1 MSSAESVQINGERL
15 WASIQVLGQIGLGQ
29 DEGGGVTRLSLSKE
43 ELEARDFVKKL
54 MTEAGLQV
62 RQDEAGNLIGRLEGS
77 QYETGAIVTGS
88 HIDTVIQAG
97 IFDGALG
104 VLGGIEVLRT
114 IKEQNISHDRPLEV
128 VCFTDEEGVRFGA
141 GYFGSRAMSGGWDER
156 WLTMTDTTGTT
167 LKNAM
172 EQARLNPGSARLAAR
187 GREDIQ
193 AYVELHIEQGR
204 VLESLNLPVGIA
216 IAIYGHSWL
225 EVTVTG
231 RADHAGTT
239 PMKLRQ
245 DALTA
250 AAAQLLAIEEIAMT
264 HGGVATVG
272 TLRLAP
278 GAINVIP
285 GEVVYTVDLRHETAE
300 RLDAMELAVRKAIA
314 DIAAARDLSLSVRS
328 IDGAQPVLSAEDVQ
342 QAIASSCEKT
352 GLSPHYMVCG
362 AGHDA
367 VAMSELAEMG
377 LILVRSREGLSHHPL
392 EWSSPEDCQA
402 GANVLL
408 HTLIKLAN
416 VTNK

>member
-1 MSSAESVQINGERL
+1 MSSAESVQIHGERL
-15 WASIQVLGQIGLGQ
+15 WASLQALGGIGV
-29 DEGGGVTRLSLSKE
+29 DDRGGVTRLSLSKE
-43 ELEARDFVKKL
+43 ELAARDFVKEQ
-54 MTEAGLQV
+54 MTDAGLQV
-62 RQDEAGNLIGRLEGS
+62 RQDEAGNLIGRLEGAK
-77 QYETGAIVTGS
+77 YDAGAIVTGS

-114 IKEQNISHDRPLEV
+114 IQEQGIAHERPLEV
-128 VCFTDEEGVRFGA
+128 ICFTDEEGVRFGA

-156 WLTMTDTTGTT
+156 WLTLSDSTGTT

-172 EQARLNPGSARLAAR
+172 EQAGLNPHSARLAAR
-187 GREDIQ
+187 SREDVL

-204 VLESLNLPVGIA
+204 VLEALNLPVGIA
-216 IAIYGHSWL
+216 TAIYGHSWL
-225 EVTVTG
+225 EVSLTG

-250 AAAQLLAIEEIAMT
+250 AAAQLVAIEAIALS

-285 GEVVYTVDLRHETAE
+285 GETVYTIDLRHETSE
-300 RLDAMELAVRKAIA
+300 ELRVMELAVRKAIT
-314 DIAAARDLSLSVRS
+314 DIAAARDLNLSVRS
-328 IDGAQPVLSAEDVQ
+328 IDGAQPVLSAGHVQ
-342 QAIASSCEKT
+342 QAIAESCEII

-367 VAMSELAEMG
+367 VAMSGLAEMG